1 MRTITD
7 PWSPLRFT
15 SGATLRNRFMLAPMT
30 TNSSDPQGR
39 VTDDELR
46 YLGRRGAT
54 EFGAAVTSCAYV
66 HEDGRSWEGIG
77 ASTDDHLE
85 SLRAVAQAI
94 GRGGALTLLQLY
106 DGGRIALPGLVGPSG
121 IRGPSPIPSARP
133 DARTPRELQSG
144 EIDDLITAFGRAAAL
159 GVQAGF
165 DGIEIHG
172 ANHYLIHQFFSPRA
186 NRRDDE
192 WGGDAARRARFPL
205 AVAEAVRSAVGPA
218 VTVGF
223 RVTPFE
229 SEAGGYTLDDSALL
243 CDQLAETGVDYVHI
257 SMDDFRK
264 NSPQPEDRDWTK
276 SREAV
281 ESRNPIA
288 AIATAVAGRS
298 AVVASGGIRELDDA
312 TEALGAGADLVAV
325 GRAALIDPEWVDK
338 MKAGQHQSVR
348 THLPADRHDIETAL
362 TIPGQMVKY
371 LLSRPG
377 WIPRIEGEDRT

>member
-7 PWSPLRFT
+7 PWSPLRLA

-30 TNSSDPQGR
+30 TNSSDPHGQ
-39 VTDDELR
+39 VTEDELR

-66 HEDGRSWEGIG
+66 HEDGRSWQGIG
-77 ASTDDHLE
+77 ASVDGHLE
-85 SLRAVAQAI
+85 SLRAVARAI
-94 GRGGALTLLQLY
+94 GHGGSLSLLQLY
-106 DGGRIALPGLVGPSG
+106 DGGRIALPNLVGPKG

-133 DARTPRELQSG
+133 NARTPRELHSS
-144 EIDDLITAFGRAAAL
+144 EIDDLIAAFARAAGL

-186 NRRDDE
+186 NQRNDD
-192 WGGDAARRARFPL
+192 WGGDVAQRARFPL
-205 AVAEAVRSAVGPA
+205 AVAAAVRSAVGPA

-243 CDQLAETGVDYVHI
+243 ADRLAEAGVDYVHI

-276 SREAV
+276 SRDAV
-281 ESRNPIA
+281 ESRNPIT
-288 AIATAVAGRS
+288 AIAAAVAGRS
-298 AVVASGGIRELDDA
+298 AVVASGGIRTLDDA
-312 TEALGAGADLVAV
+312 REALDAGADLVAV

-338 MKAGQHQSVR
+338 VKAGQGQHVR
-348 THLPADRHDIETAL
+348 THLPANGSEIETAL
-362 TIPGQMVKY
+362 TIPGQMVQY

-377 WIPRIEGEDRT
+377 WIPRLEGDH